1 MSDDTCVRRMVP
13 DCGDSEQKGTAEG
26 FCPDWDVC
34 LPFGGRL
41 YSRDGCVQ
49 YEGSGTAPA
58 DGVYD
63 RLTVQ
68 GGCITGVSG
77 EEVASYQSRPC
88 TETPCDCGS
97 GGGGGSA
104 SVEISDDSANLITE
118 DLDGSLLAKLFAVGA
133 GGITVSG
140 AGTSSSPL
148 HIQAASQTARGY
160 VSAGNDGI
168 SVTGSGTQSSP
179 YSVSHKAGTGP
190 ANQTIAG
197 MRFDEYGHLKSYAAP
212 SSAGTVNGV
221 VGRNGI
227 EATTETSSGVVT
239 LDLQETVHSVKG
251 TYRLG
256 GYDVDVDKYGRFQQI
271 DREVNISS
279 GARYMGA
286 QLVTL
291 DGLGNITNV
300 VDTTQDRTVVY
311 HKASKR
317 FTGDSASITF
327 TTALVGSFRVTLHA
341 ASVTSASVSVD
352 GTSVT
357 TDHGTD
363 WAGALTNA
371 RYSLGQHTVSVSGTF
386 TGPGYLD
393 VEIVTGY

>member
-1 MSDDTCVRRMVP
+1 MAEDTCVKRPLP
-13 DCGDSEQKGTAEG
+13 DCGDSEQKGTSEG
-26 FCPDWDVC
+26 FCPDWDAC
-34 LPFGGRL
+34 MPFGGRL
-41 YSRDGCVQ
+41 YSRGGCVQ
-49 YEGSGTAPA
+49 FEASGTAPA

-63 RLTVQ
+63 RVVVQ
-68 GGCITGVSG
+68 DGCITGVAG
-77 EEVASYQSRPC
+77 QEVASYQPRPC
-88 TETPCDCGS
+88 TETPCDCGQGS
-97 GGGGGSA
+97 GSDV
-104 SVEISDDSANLITE
+104 SVSDDSGNLITE
-118 DLDGSLLAKLFAVGA
+118 DLDGSLLARLYATGA

-140 AGTSSSPL
+140 KGTQSSPL
-148 HIQAASQTARGY
+148 RIQAASQTARGY
-160 VSAGNDGI
+160 VQAGNTGV
-168 SVTGSGTQSSP
+168 SVTGSGTQASP
-179 YSVSHKAGTGP
+179 YEVSHKAGTGP

-197 MRFDEYGHLKSYAAP
+197 MRFDEYGHLKSYEAP

-227 EATTETSSGVVT
+227 EATTDTSSGVVT

-256 GYDVDVDKYGRFQQI
+256 GFDVDVDKYGRFQQI
-271 DREVNISS
+271 DREVSIAAGDRYF
-279 GARYMGA
+279 GAY
-286 QLVTL
+286 LVGL
-291 DGLGNITNV
+291 DALGNITSV
-300 VDTTQDRTVVY
+300 TDTTQDRTVVY

-327 TTALVGSFRVTLHA
+327 TTALVGSFRITLYA

-352 GTSVT
+352 GSAVT
-357 TDHGTD
+357 TNV
-363 WAGALTNA
+363 AGGCACALTNA

>member
-77 EEVASYQSRPC
+77 QEVASYQPRPC
-88 TETPCDCGS
+88 TETPCDCGQGS
-97 GGGGGSA
+97 GTDA
-104 SVEISDDSANLITE
+104 SVSDDSANLITE
-118 DLDGSLLAKLFAVGA
+118 DLDGSLLAKLFATGA
-133 GGITVSG
+133 NGITVSG
-140 AGTSSSPL
+140 AGTQSNPLRIQGASS
-148 HIQAASQTARGY
+148 TARGY
-160 VSAGNDGI
+160 VASGNTGI
-168 SVTGSGTQSSP
+168 SVAGSGTQSSP
-179 YSVSHKAGTGP
+179 YTVSHKAGTGP

-197 MRFDEYGHLKSYAAP
+197 MRFDEYGHLSSYTAP

-239 LDLQETVHSVKG
+239 LDLQETINSVQG

-256 GYDVDVDKYGRFQQI
+256 GFDVDVDKYGRFQQI
-271 DREVNISS
+271 DREVSIAAGSRYF
-279 GARYMGA
+279 GAY
-286 QLVTL
+286 LVGL
-291 DGLGNITNV
+291 DALGNITSV
-300 VDTTQDRTVVY
+300 TDTTQDRTVVY

-327 TTALVGSFRVTLHA
+327 TTALVGNFRVTLHA

-357 TDHGTD
+357 TDV
-363 WAGALTNA
+363 AGGCACALTNA
-371 RYSLGQHTVSVSGTF
+371 RYSLGQHTVSVSGSF

>member
-49 YEGSGTAPA
+49 YEGSGTVPA

-63 RLTVQ
+63 RITVQ
-68 GGCITGVSG
+68 GGCITGASG
-77 EEVASYQSRPC
+77 QEVASYQPRPC

-97 GGGGGSA
+97 GSGSGGA
-104 SVEISDDSANLITE
+104 SVSGDPANLITE
-118 DLDGSLLAKLFAVGA
+118 DLDGSLLAKVYASGS
-133 GGITVSG
+133 GGVTVSG
-140 AGTSSSPL
+140 AGTSSNPL
-148 HIQAASQTARGY
+148 LIQASASSSKSY
-160 VSAGNDGI
+160 VSAGNEAI
-168 SVTGSGTQSSP
+168 VVSGSGTQAVP

-190 ANQTIAG
+190 ANQTING
-197 MRFDEYGHLKSYAAP
+197 MRFDEYGHLKSYSAP

-227 EATTETSSGVVT
+227 EATTETASGVVT
-239 LDLQETVHSVKG
+239 LDLQETVNSVQG

-256 GYDVDVDKYGRFQQI
+256 GFDVDVDKYGRFQQI
-271 DREVNISS
+271 DREVSIAAGSRYF
-279 GARYMGA
+279 GAY
-286 QLVTL
+286 LVAL
-291 DGLGNITNV
+291 DALGNITGV
-300 VDTTQDRTVVY
+300 TDTTADRTVVY

-317 FTGDSASITF
+317 FTGSSASITF
-327 TTALVGSFRVTLHA
+327 TTALVGSFRVTLYA

-352 GTSVT
+352 GAAVT
-357 TDHGTD
+357 TDV
-363 WAGALTNA
+363 AGGCACALTNA

-386 TGPGYLD
+386 SGPGYLD

>member
-1 MSDDTCVRRMVP
+1 MEDTCVKRPLP
-13 DCGDSEQKGTAEG
+13 DCGDSEQKGTSEG
-26 FCPDWDVC
+26 FCPDWDAC
-34 LPFGGRL
+34 MPFGGRL

-49 YEGSGTAPA
+49 FEASSTAPA

-63 RLTVQ
+63 RVVVQ
-68 GGCITGVSG
+68 DGCIKGVAG
-77 EEVASYQSRPC
+77 QEVASYQPRPC

-97 GGGGGSA
+97 SSGGGGS
-104 SVEISDDSANLITE
+104 VDVSDDPANLITE
-118 DLDGSLLAKLFAVGA
+118 DASGLLARLYASGS
-133 GGITVSG
+133 GGISVSG
-140 AGTSSSPL
+140 AGTQSSPL
-148 HIQAASQTARGY
+148 RIQASAQTARGY
-160 VSAGNDGI
+160 VQAGNTGV

-179 YSVSHKAGTGP
+179 YAVSHKAGTGP

-197 MRFDEYGHLKSYAAP
+197 MRFDEYGHLKSYTAP

-227 EATTETSSGVVT
+227 EATTDTSSGVVT

-256 GYDVDVDKYGRFQQI
+256 GFDVDVDKYGRFQQI
-271 DREVNISS
+271 DREVSIAAGSRYF
-279 GARYMGA
+279 GAY
-286 QLVTL
+286 LVGL
-291 DGLGNITNV
+291 DALGNITSV
-300 VDTTQDRTVVY
+300 TDTTQDRTVVY

-327 TTALVGSFRVTLHA
+327 TTALVGNFRVTLHA

-352 GTSVT
+352 GAAVT
-357 TDHGTD
+357 TDVGAG

-371 RYSLGQHTVSVSGTF
+371 RYSLGQHTVSVSGSF